1 MLMERNICS
10 AFFEYAHLVWNDV
23 ILHNGE
29 GPLWNGE
36 DIFMSLVANH
46 EYGKPKDGSVHNNYA
61 MDWLNVWQA
70 DDSLKDYDNG
80 KYDISGGMTGIQFW
94 NWRWWQTLLKR
105 NRHYSYRGRL
115 WRVARDRLEEL
126 GNKQKK

>member
-1 MLMERNICS
+1 
-10 AFFEYAHLVWNDV
+10 
-23 ILHNGE
+23 
-29 GPLWNGE
+29 
-36 DIFMSLVANH
+36 MSLVANH